1 VDFVQLEN
9 TTSWRASWG
18 SEHQI
23 DLALYL
29 RDVLALSVDD
39 DQVLPP
45 VEPAVPVHIPPAI
58 NRAEVQAQWS
68 GWWTD
73 LLTALRG
80 RGESGPR
87 KPRTRLRRPVPGDGS
102 AIDLAVQHFATAA
115 SRHFAAARGSG
126 LRDGQNG
133 AQLSAPGFYRRHI
146 LAGDRLGQ
154 LVRETEVHLGRRAH
168 PFRLSVIEISVAG
181 RIWARTAE
189 DQILVSSRF
198 AEDPPALEAA
208 MRAVIRELA

>member
-1 VDFVQLEN
+1 MQLDN
-9 TTSWRASWG
+9 PTSWRASWG

-39 DQVLPP
+39 GQVLPP
-45 VEPAVPVHIPPAI
+45 VEPAVPVRIPPAI

-73 LLTALRG
+73 LLTFLRG
-80 RGESGPR
+80 RGESGTR
-87 KPRTRLRRPVPGDGS
+87 AQRTRLRRPVPGDGS
-102 AIDLAVQHFATAA
+102 AIDLAVQHFAPAA

-126 LRDGQNG
+126 LRDGQNPG

-154 LVRETEVHLGRRAH
+154 LVRETEVDLGRRAN

-181 RIWARTAE
+181 RIWTRTAQ

-198 AEDPPALEAA
+198 AEDAPALEAA
-208 MRAVIRELA
+208 MRAVVRELA